1 MCGRF
6 TLTKTSRE
14 IAEAFSV
21 SEPPNWQPKYNIAPT
36 DWVLAL
42 VKAESDRS
50 WQLRYLRWGLIP
62 PWAKDNKIASKLINA
77 RAETLTEK
85 PSFRQALRSRR
96 CLILA
101 DGFYEWRE
109 EESGHRHPYYF
120 HLQDRPIFTFAGLW
134 ETWQPKQGEVISSC
148 TIITTSANAQMQPYH
163 HRMPVLLGE
172 EVYYDWLDP
181 TKTKPDEI
189 LPLLQV
195 ETKVRMD
202 CYPVGLRVNSPA
214 HDDPDCIEPL
224 PSELEETAIAFLP

>member
-6 TLTKTSRE
+6 TLTKTARE

-21 SEPPNWQPKYNIAPT
+21 SEPPSWQPKYNIAPT

-42 VKAESDRS
+42 VKDGSDHP

-109 EESGHRHPYYF
+109 EVSGHRYPYYF
-120 HLQDRPIFTFAGLW
+120 HLEGRPIFAFAGLW

-148 TIITTSANAQMQPYH
+148 TIITTPANDQMQPYH

-172 EVYYDWLDP
+172 EVYHDWLDP
-181 TKTKPDEI
+181 TN
-189 LPLLQV
+189 LN
-195 ETKVRMD
+195 
-202 CYPVGLRVNSPA
+202 NS
-214 HDDPDCIEPL
+214 
-224 PSELEETAIAFLP
+224 